1 MTNLSDTTN
10 SACDL
15 HIPHKNVIA
24 ALTLGTID
32 EATASKWMEEN
43 FLEVER
49 WVRFV
54 RLNDCFASL
63 PHSACCLVYNGAVD
77 SYSIDST
84 VDAQAAGWTASFV
97 VAQARIWVQNNTGG
111 SGLVELDGAFTI
123 GGSDQTGTSSS
134 LLRLTIPDGE
144 GLLLADHCTISSASD
159 IGYHV
164 TNIGTTNVDVIVNI
178 TVTEV
183 DETGAAG
190 VVLHPDPGVSDD
202 EPSGPP
208 VRRGVDDRRNI
219 VRVDGSVVD
228 QAACRTREGGGGKA
242 TVEPDEP
249 DPALNLQEVL
259 LHPLRGGRFV
269 DGAERQRG
277 DHVLVGDVQVARRVL
292 EIGDRHQVSSAR
304 PTRDE
309 TLYSPS

>member
-1 MTNLSDTTN
+1 MNGGPVDVPRTNLSDTTN

-54 RLNDCFASL
+54 RLNDCFGSASL

-77 SYSIDST
+77 SYSIDTT

-97 VAQARIWVQNNTGG
+97 VAHALIWVQNNTGG
-111 SGLVELDGAFTI
+111 AGLVELDGAFTI
-123 GGSDQTGTSSS
+123 AGSDQTGTNSS
-134 LLRLTIPDGE
+134 LIRMTLADGE

-164 TNIGTTNVDVIVNI
+164 TNIGATNVDVTVNI

-183 DETGAAG
+183 DAAQACCTG
-190 VVLHPDPGVSDD
+190 
-202 EPSGPP
+202 
-208 VRRGVDDRRNI
+208 
-219 VRVDGSVVD
+219 
-228 QAACRTREGGGGKA
+228 
-242 TVEPDEP
+242 
-249 DPALNLQEVL
+249 
-259 LHPLRGGRFV
+259 
-269 DGAERQRG
+269 GA
-277 DHVLVGDVQVARRVL
+277 
-292 EIGDRHQVSSAR
+292 
-304 PTRDE
+304 
-309 TLYSPS
+309 